1 MGVEE
6 MKKKSSEI
14 EEEFHEKLEEGKSY
28 AKKLPRYEEEVIEEM
43 KKKESKVKKEL
54 DLSSLSKEVEE
65 GKSYMK
71 RMAPSK
77 KELVKEIE
85 GEVSVPFLS
94 EKLEEGKTYVKHLVN
109 EAKKLLKASTVTKA
123 SSVEE
128 EMDVKEAEG
137 QQKIELKTSLR
148 KA

>member
-1 MGVEE
+1 MGEAVEE

-43 KKKESKVKKEL
+43 KKEESKMKKEL
-54 DLSSLSKEVEE
+54 DLSSLSKE
-65 GKSYMK
+65 
-71 RMAPSK
+71 
-77 KELVKEIE
+77 
-85 GEVSVPFLS
+85 
-94 EKLEEGKTYVKHLVN
+94 LEEGKTYVKHLVN
-109 EAKKLLKASTVTKA
+109 EAKKLLKASTVAKA

>member
-14 EEEFHEKLEEGKSY
+14 EEEFHE
-28 AKKLPRYEEEVIEEM
+28 
-43 KKKESKVKKEL
+43 
-54 DLSSLSKEVEE
+54 EVEE

-94 EKLEEGKTYVKHLVN
+94 EKLEEGKTFVKHLVN

>member
-1 MGVEE
+1 MG
-6 MKKKSSEI
+6 I
-14 EEEFHEKLEEGKSY
+14 EET
-28 AKKLPRYEEEVIEEM
+28 
-43 KKKESKVKKEL
+43 KKKESKMKKEL

-65 GKSYMK
+65 GKSYVK

-109 EAKKLLKASTVTKA
+109 EAKKLLKASTVAKA